1 MSQDPLNQVSDERT
15 FWTTVNATEAIPGTT
30 TPLTWSFY
38 SDATELALRGTFA
51 EIGTL
56 PRSEVAEARVPAS
69 PDGRFIGIFLGH
81 PAANMTVFRR
91 MADLTPGGSGDALEE
106 QFFGT
111 KRSSIAPIR
120 SRRRYPLVAA
130 RMPVAAWRA
139 PGRIRAAHD
148 EADAWWRAVVSRPV
162 TPELA
167 RALLPAAADRYRAV
181 LHWHGVGTMFTQ
193 GLFDQLTR
201 LAAGVGRPGAEL
213 ELVGGLDDLAE
224 SGVLDDLWAVSRER
238 LSLVEVVRRHGCH
251 GRNAGELSTRSWRED
266 PDQARAAV
274 EQYRGRP
281 DEQSPHGAVARSAE
295 RAVAA
300 RVEFL
305 AALRPAARPKARLL
319 LRLVRRFMPLREV
332 GRGGLLRALD
342 VGRLAARCLGAELH
356 RTGVLDDPA
365 DVFFLTI
372 PELVGPLPADVGQ
385 LVALR
390 RKQHAEYALLELPD
404 AWLGTPEPRP
414 ADTGTAHTGTAHT
427 GTAHTGTA
435 HTGPGGASLPGVA
448 ASPGSV
454 TGSARVVDD
463 PDQVDLEPGEILV
476 CHTTDPSW
484 ASLMSL
490 AGGLVIDV
498 GGPLSHGAIVAR
510 ELGVPC
516 VIGTRTGTRVIRTGD
531 TVRVDGSAGVVT
543 LPDTGRTT

>member
-1 MSQDPLNQVSDERT
+1 MSQDPLNQVGGART
-15 FWTTVNATEAIPGTT
+15 FWTTVNATEAIPGAT

-56 PRSEVAEARVPAS
+56 PRSEVTGATVPAD
-69 PDGRFIGIFLGH
+69 PDGRFIGIFFGH
-81 PAANMTVFRR
+81 PAANMNVFRR

-111 KRSSIAPIR
+111 KRSNIAPIR
-120 SRRRYPLVAA
+120 SRRRYPVVAA

-139 PGRIRAAHD
+139 PGRIRAGHD
-148 EADAWWRAVVSRPV
+148 EADAWWREVVSAPV

-167 RALLPAAADRYRAV
+167 RELLPAAADRYRAV

-201 LAAGVGRPGAEL
+201 LAAGAGRPGAEL

-224 SGVLDDLWAVSRER
+224 SAVLDDLWAVSRGR
-238 LSLVEVVRRHGCH
+238 LSLAEVVRRHGCH

-274 EQYRGRP
+274 EQYRDRP
-281 DEQSPHGAVARSAE
+281 DELSPRVAVALSAD
-295 RAVAA
+295 RAAAA
-300 RVEFL
+300 RAEFL
-305 AALRPAARPKARLL
+305 AGLRPVTRAKAGLL

-342 VGRLAARCLGAELH
+342 AGRLAARCLGAELH
-356 RTGVLDDPA
+356 RTGALADPA

-404 AWLGTPEPRP
+404 AWLGTPEPRT
-414 ADTGTAHTGTAHT
+414 ADVSTAGTGTAGTGTAGT
-427 GTAHTGTA
+427 GTAGT
-435 HTGPGGASLPGVA
+435 GASLSGVA
-448 ASPGSV
+448 ASPGSA
-454 TGSARVVDD
+454 TGTARVVDD
-463 PDQVDLEPGEILV
+463 PDEVDLEPGEILV

-490 AGGLVIDV
+490 AAGLVIDV

-516 VIGTRTGTRVIRTGD
+516 VIGTRNGTRVIRTGD
-531 TVRVDGSAGVVT
+531 TVQVDGSTGVVH

>member
-1 MSQDPLNQVSDERT
+1 MSQDPLNQVGGART
-15 FWTTVNATEAIPGTT
+15 FWTTVNATEAIPGAT

-38 SDATELALRGTFA
+38 SDATELALRGTFS

-56 PRSEVAEARVPAS
+56 PRSEVAEARVPAG

-81 PAANMTVFRR
+81 PAANMNVFRR

-111 KRSSIAPIR
+111 KRSSIAPVR
-120 SRRRYPLVAA
+120 SRRRYPVVAA
-130 RMPVAAWRA
+130 RMPVAARRA

-148 EADAWWRAVVSRPV
+148 DADAWWREVVSRPV

-167 RALLPAAADRYRAV
+167 RELLPAAADRYRAV

-201 LAAGVGRPGAEL
+201 LAAGAGRPGAEL

-224 SGVLDDLWAVSRER
+224 SGVLDDLWEVSRGR
-238 LSLVEVVRRHGCH
+238 LDLAEVVRRHGCH

-274 EQYRGRP
+274 EQYRGRSG
-281 DEQSPHGAVARSAE
+281 ELSPRGAVARSAE
-295 RAVAA
+295 RASAA
-300 RVEFL
+300 RTEFL
-305 AALRPAARPKARLL
+305 AALGPAARPRARVL

-342 VGRLAARCLGAELH
+342 VGRLAARTLGAELH
-356 RTGVLDDPA
+356 RTGVLADPA

-372 PELVGPLPADVGQ
+372 PELVGPLPPDVGQ

-404 AWLGTPEPRP
+404 AWLGTPEPSSTG
-414 ADTGTAHTGTAHT
+414 AGSSGAGTAGTGA
-427 GTAHTGTA
+427 AL
-435 HTGPGGASLPGVA
+435 SGVA
-448 ASPGSV
+448 ASPGTV
-454 TGSARVVDD
+454 TGIARVVDD
-463 PDQVDLEPGEILV
+463 PDEVDLEPGEILV

-490 AGGLVIDV
+490 AAGLVIDV

-516 VIGTRTGTRVIRTGD
+516 VIGTRTGTRTIRTGD
-531 TVRVDGSAGVVT
+531 TVHLDGSTGVVT
-543 LPDTGRTT
+543 LGANEHDTGRTT

>member
-1 MSQDPLNQVSDERT
+1 
-15 FWTTVNATEAIPGTT
+15 
-30 TPLTWSFY
+30 
-38 SDATELALRGTFA
+38 
-51 EIGTL
+51 
-56 PRSEVAEARVPAS
+56 
-69 PDGRFIGIFLGH
+69 
-81 PAANMTVFRR
+81 PAANMNVFRR

-111 KRSSIAPIR
+111 KRSGIAPIR
-120 SRRRYPLVAA
+120 SRRRYPVVAA

-139 PGRIRAAHD
+139 PGRVRAGHD
-148 EADAWWRAVVSRPV
+148 EADAWWREVVSAPV

-167 RALLPAAADRYRAV
+167 RELLPAAADRYRAV

-201 LAAGVGRPGAEL
+201 LAAGVARPGAEL

-224 SGVLDDLWAVSRER
+224 SGVLDDLWAVSRGR
-238 LSLVEVVRRHGCH
+238 LSLAEVVRRHGCH

-274 EQYRGRP
+274 EQYRDRP
-281 DEQSPHGAVARSAE
+281 DELSPRGAVALSAD
-295 RAVAA
+295 RAAAA
-300 RVEFL
+300 RAEFL
-305 AALRPAARPKARLL
+305 AGLRPVTRAKARLL

-342 VGRLAARCLGAELH
+342 AGRLAARCLGAELH
-356 RTGVLDDPA
+356 RTGALADPA
-365 DVFFLTI
+365 DVFYLTI

-404 AWLGTPEPRP
+404 AWLGTPEPRT
-414 ADTGTAHTGTAHT
+414 ADVSTADVSTADVS
-427 GTAHTGTA
+427 TADAGQ
-435 HTGPGGASLPGVA
+435 GSASLSGVA
-448 ASPGSV
+448 ASPGSA
-454 TGSARVVDD
+454 TGTARVVDD
-463 PDQVDLEPGEILV
+463 PDEVDLEPGEILV

-490 AGGLVIDV
+490 AAGLVIDV

-516 VIGTRTGTRVIRTGD
+516 VIGTRNGTRVIRTGD
-531 TVRVDGSAGVVT
+531 TVQVDGSTGVVY

>member
-1 MSQDPLNQVSDERT
+1 MSQDPLNQVGGART
-15 FWTTVNATEAIPGTT
+15 FWTTVNATEAIPGAT

-56 PRSEVAEARVPAS
+56 SRSEVTGANVPAD
-69 PDGRFIGIFLGH
+69 PDGRFIGIFFGH
-81 PAANMTVFRR
+81 PAANMNVFRR

-111 KRSSIAPIR
+111 KRSNIAPIR
-120 SRRRYPLVAA
+120 SRRRYPVVAA

-139 PGRIRAAHD
+139 PGRIRAGHD
-148 EADAWWRAVVSRPV
+148 EADAWWREVVSAPV

-167 RALLPAAADRYRAV
+167 RELLPAAADRYRAV

-201 LAAGVGRPGAEL
+201 LAAGAGRPGAEL

-224 SGVLDDLWAVSRER
+224 SAVLDDLWAVSRGR
-238 LSLVEVVRRHGCH
+238 LSLAEVVRRHGCH

-274 EQYRGRP
+274 EQYRGRL
-281 DEQSPHGAVARSAE
+281 DELSPRGAVDLSAD
-295 RAVAA
+295 RAAAA
-300 RVEFL
+300 RAEFL
-305 AALRPAARPKARLL
+305 AGLRPVTRAKARLL

-342 VGRLAARCLGAELH
+342 AGRLAARCLGAELH
-356 RTGVLDDPA
+356 RAGALADPA

-404 AWLGTPEPRP
+404 AWLGTPEPRTADVSTGTGTAGTGT
-414 ADTGTAHTGTAHT
+414 ADTG
-427 GTAHTGTA
+427 
-435 HTGPGGASLPGVA
+435 ASLSGVA
-448 ASPGSV
+448 ASPGSA
-454 TGSARVVDD
+454 TGTARVVDD
-463 PDQVDLEPGEILV
+463 PDEVDLEPGEILV

-490 AGGLVIDV
+490 AAGLVIDV

-516 VIGTRTGTRVIRTGD
+516 VIGTRNGTRVIRTGD
-531 TVRVDGSAGVVT
+531 TVQVDGSTGVVH